1 MVSSVQSMRSEPPDS
16 LLARYETLRSLTV
29 SLTSTL
35 VAEDTVV
42 QSMPDVSPT
51 KWHLAHVTWFF
62 ERFILETQVTGYQRH
77 NDQFDYLFNSYYYTA
92 GQMHA
97 RPCRGLLSR
106 PTFVEILDYRK
117 HVDNAMC
124 RLLQDRSS
132 EDSIVFLTTL
142 GLNHEQQHQELL
154 LTDIKHVFS
163 CNPMRPAVNP
173 ALPPPPQ
180 AEAAVLSLANV
191 AGGIQQVGSNGN
203 DFCFDNETPRHD
215 TLLHDHRIANRL
227 VTNTEY
233 FEFIASGSYLNS
245 ALWLSDGW
253 ALINEKNWDRP
264 LYWEEDLA
272 SEFTLAG
279 IREIDP
285 QAPVSNSPVIR

>member
-16 LLARYETLRSLTV
+16 MLARYETLRSLTV

-62 ERFILETQVTGYQRH
+62 ERFILETQVTGYRRH
-77 NDQFDYLFNSYYYTA
+77 NDQLDYLFNSYYYTA
-92 GQMHA
+92 AQMHA
-97 RPCRGLLSR
+97 RPCRGLVSR

-117 HVDNAMC
+117 HVDDAMC

-180 AEAAVLSLANV
+180 
-191 AGGIQQVGSNGN
+191 
-203 DFCFDNETPRHD
+203 
-215 TLLHDHRIANRL
+215 
-227 VTNTEY
+227 
-233 FEFIASGSYLNS
+233 
-245 ALWLSDGW
+245 
-253 ALINEKNWDRP
+253 
-264 LYWEEDLA
+264 
-272 SEFTLAG
+272 
-279 IREIDP
+279 
-285 QAPVSNSPVIR
+285 